1 MPFQNPTI
9 SVPEYSLIIETE
21 ARFEAS
27 SATYWLCEH
36 RQVTYLLEGPI
47 FLYLKCQI
55 RLLRELNEKCK
66 KWCVR
71 IEKLQML
78 TIVAVIAIAN
88 TVIPGL
94 CLAEEGTQ
102 G

>member
-9 SVPEYSLIIETE
+9 SVPEYSLIIETK

-55 RLLRELNEKCK
+55 RLLRELKEKCE
-66 KWCVR
+66 KWYVH
-71 IEKLQML
+71 IEKLEIL
-78 TIVAVIAIAN
+78 TIVAITAIAN
-88 TVIPGL
+88 IIIPGL
-94 CLAEEGTQ
+94 CSAEGTQ

>member
-1 MPFQNPTI
+1 MPFQNPTV
-9 SVPEYSLIIETE
+9 SVPEYSLIIETN

-55 RLLRELNEKCK
+55 RLLRELNEKCD
-66 KWCVR
+66 KWYVH
-71 IEKLQML
+71 IEKLQTL
-78 TIVAVIAIAN
+78 TIVAVTAIAN
-88 TVIPGL
+88 TLIPGL
-94 CLAEEGTQ
+94 CSAEVGTQ
-102 G
+102 D